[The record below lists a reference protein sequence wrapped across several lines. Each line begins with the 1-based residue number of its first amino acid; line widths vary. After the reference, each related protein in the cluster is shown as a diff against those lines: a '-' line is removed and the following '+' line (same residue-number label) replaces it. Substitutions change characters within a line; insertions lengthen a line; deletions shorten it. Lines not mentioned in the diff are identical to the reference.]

1 MMAGPA
7 PSVWF
12 WWGTAPTGGRT
23 DAFVETG
30 RAGGRVVCGVFA
42 QAWAIGDGPV
52 LTEHVDQAKAES
64 GEYSFDELFAQ
75 GEKQFSAKFN
85 KYDGQGRPGT
95 TGGGAARTPG
105 SAPAFI
111 RTSAPE
117 SNSCAGCHNDPFPG
131 AAGDIVA
138 NVFVLA
144 QTLDPVT
151 ESVNGE
157 FSNERNTLGMQGSGA
172 IEMLAREMTAT
183 LQAIRDNARQQAQSG
198 GHDVQGEL
206 VAKGVHFGHIIAHA
220 DGSVDTS
227 GVEGINADLILR
239 PFHQKGAVVS
249 LREFSNNAMNHH
261 HGMQSV
267 ERFGI
272 ERTGTADFD
281 QDGHEDELSVGDI
294 TAQTLYQAAL
304 GVPGQVLPE
313 DIDALRAV
321 FFGERAF
328 ENMGCTD
335 CHTPSLKLESRFFT
349 EPNPYNPAGNL
360 RPDDVEQ
367 IISFDLT
374 SQGQTPRL
382 EATPGGGAVVRAYTD
397 LKRHD
402 LCDDELMHYCN
413 EQVPQGGIDT
423 RQFLTRKL
431 WDVGNSAPYGH
442 RGDLTTITEAI
453 EAHGGEARASRDAFV
468 NASQQQRDEVVEFLK
483 SLQML
488 PPGTDAIVVDA
499 EMQSVDKAALWT
511 VFEEESL
518 ATAKPKP
525 AGSCQVIGKRRACS
539 DASDP

>member
-1 MMAGPA
+1 MK
-7 PSVWF
+7 
-12 WWGTAPTGGRT
+12 
-23 DAFVETG
+23 AFRQAALAAALSALFV
-30 RAGGRVVCGVFA
+30 A

-52 LTEHVDQAKAES
+52 VKDHVSQSKAEA
-64 GEYSFDELFAQ
+64 GDYTFDELFAHGQ
-75 GEKQFSAKFN
+75 EQFSAKFN
-85 KYDGQGRPGT
+85 KYDGQGRPGA
-95 TGGGAARTPG
+95 TGGGAARIPG

-131 AAGDIVA
+131 GAGDIVA

-144 QTLDPVT
+144 QTLDPVV

-183 LQAIRDNARQQAQSG
+183 LQALRDDAKQQAQSG
-198 GHDVQGEL
+198 GHDVQAEL
-206 VAKGVHFGHIIAHA
+206 VAKGVHFGHLIAHA

-227 GVEGINADLILR
+227 AVEGINADLILR

-249 LREFSNNAMNHH
+249 LREFTNNATNHH
-261 HGMQSV
+261 HGMESV
-267 ERFGI
+267 ERFGV
-272 ERTGTADFD
+272 EMTGTADFD
-281 QDGHEDELSVGDI
+281 QDGVEDELSVGDI

-304 GVPGQVLPE
+304 AVPGQVLPD

-321 FFGERAF
+321 FYGEREF

-335 CHTPSLKLESRFFT
+335 CHTPSLKLSSRYFT

-360 RPDDVEQ
+360 RPEDVDQ
-367 IISFDLT
+367 LISFDLT
-374 SQGQTPRL
+374 SQGQRPRL
-382 EATPGGGAVVRAYTD
+382 EGTPDGGAVVRAYTD

-402 LCDDELMHYCN
+402 LCDDELKHYCN
-413 EQVPQGGIDT
+413 EQVPQAGIST

-442 RGDLTTITEAI
+442 RGDLTTLTEAI

-468 NASQQQRDEVVEFLK
+468 NGSQQQRDEVVEFLK

-488 PPGTDAIVVDA
+488 PPGTESNVVDA
-499 EMQSVDKAALWT
+499 SMQSVDKAALWS
-511 VFEEESL
+511 VFQEEEL
-518 ATAKPKP
+518 TATKPGP
-525 AGSCQVIGKRRACS
+525 SALCDGQEKRRGCGTVGKH
-539 DASDP
+539 